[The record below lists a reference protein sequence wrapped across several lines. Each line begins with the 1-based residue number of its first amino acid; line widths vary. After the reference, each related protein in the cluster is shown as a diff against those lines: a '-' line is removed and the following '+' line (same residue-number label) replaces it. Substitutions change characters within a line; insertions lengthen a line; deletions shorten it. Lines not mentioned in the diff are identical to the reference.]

1 MTLGKNTLSRKT
13 QSEILNKMQGKRLEA
28 QSHLRK
34 RGGRQCVRSGRGET
48 GGGAADEGGRGPS
61 PDPGCRRTSPALAA
75 AAGTPEEATRP
86 LLRGAGGPSD
96 GAVAEG
102 ALASLGVRFRRFVRA
117 KLQRQRAVASGLMFN
132 TAAAPRPPLGP
143 ATSQMDVP
151 ALGPRQV
158 SKCTPAKFPPS
169 VDSHSR
175 HRNIHMSHVNNVAL
189 RES

>member
-34 RGGRQCVRSGRGET
+34 RGGRQCVCSGRRET
-48 GGGAADEGGRGPS
+48 GGGAGDEGGRG
-61 PDPGCRRTSPALAA
+61 RLQTR
-75 AAGTPEEATRP
+75 AAGGPPEEATRP

-102 ALASLGVRFRRFVRA
+102 ALAPLGVRFRRFVRA

-132 TAAAPRPPLGP
+132 TAAAPRPLLGP

-151 ALGPRQV
+151 APSARQV

-175 HRNIHMSHVNNVAL
+175 HRNIHVSHVNNVAL